1 MFPASVQRGGV
12 QWQGATGQSQVG
24 PPQSHIINPILL
36 NPVRVWQCDSET
48 NQESQTADSPAGDWQ
63 SNITPS
69 GLGGLL
75 FSQSEL
81 EESIRIVA
89 GLSFTFTSATGSVS
103 HPVISP
109 GEPAALEWQ
118 TGVQRHNIL
127 ISVSHCHTVTPDSG
141 FPVNGYW
148 LGINLS
154 ANSCKQLGLFYCS
167 IKPDCCSVR
176 HKWSVNCWRT

>member
-1 MFPASVQRGGV
+1 MYSDRELQASHRSDTLGV
-12 QWQGATGQSQVG
+12 TS
-24 PPQSHIINPILL
+24 STRYYNILS
-36 NPVRVWQCDSET
+36 VRQCDSET

-109 GEPAALEWQ
+109 GEPAALE
-118 TGVQRHNIL
+118 
-127 ISVSHCHTVTPDSG
+127 
-141 FPVNGYW
+141 
-148 LGINLS
+148 
-154 ANSCKQLGLFYCS
+154 
-167 IKPDCCSVR
+167 
-176 HKWSVNCWRT
+176 

>member
-1 MFPASVQRGGV
+1 M
-12 QWQGATGQSQVG
+12 TGSYRPVTG
-24 PPQSHIINPILL
+24 RTPSESHHQPNITISC
-36 NPVRVWQCDSET
+36 QCDSET
-48 NQESQTADSPAGDWQ
+48 NQESQTDSPAGDWQ

-109 GEPAALEWQ
+109 GEPAALE
-118 TGVQRHNIL
+118 
-127 ISVSHCHTVTPDSG
+127 
-141 FPVNGYW
+141 
-148 LGINLS
+148 
-154 ANSCKQLGLFYCS
+154 
-167 IKPDCCSVR
+167 
-176 HKWSVNCWRT
+176 